1 MNTTMLLQLAAELR
15 ERAAA
20 AAAAERADLLYL
32 AEEYE
37 AAVKFELVNKDRDK
51 TRLFAVKLPK

>member
-1 MNTTMLLQLAAELR
+1 MLLQLAAELR

-20 AAAAERADLLYL
+20 AAEPERADLLFL

-37 AAVKFELVNKDRDK
+37 ASARAGCADKVGAFSVKI
-51 TRLFAVKLPK
+51 PK